1 MPCATKGEASPPV
14 TTPVGRDGCLCV
26 VTWQTAGRMSLQTCA
41 LESAADA
48 LVFLRNNLPGIALCG
63 LWVDMQKCSEEE
75 HRQVLQL
82 LYPNMQPSHV
92 EAVLANDMYDV
103 VELQPTEGEYV
114 VGCLSCSP
122 SHGGPFPAATAMSRT
137 EFGCEEG
144 VLCSFVCSE
153 RVLLTL
159 HTAPFAGLAELFR
172 HVLKCNGSEAERHSR
187 ECEDSVVGIVK
198 DPSSHRSSFVPVA
211 MGTDAL
217 CTLVCFTCEA
227 SFPAPAS
234 LLSEVGDINEVVF
247 LISPGEQDQTDLLRR
262 VALLRRRISSFR
274 TALFLKEKLIHQL
287 ISPAMRLTFV
297 SKSHPSAVAYKEIL
311 ARVQKVS
318 EKLDDARDMLNHANL
333 NFITG
338 VSMRMSQASA
348 GLDFKMNILNS
359 VAAVSL
365 PINLVVSLFGMNL
378 KVPFMTGEGS
388 TLIPFWTI
396 CAVFVVW
403 AGICLTPL
411 FRRAQR
417 GLKNDPIAPY
427 E

>member
-122 SHGGPFPAATAMSRT
+122 SHGGPFPAATAMSRA

-172 HVLKCNGSEAERHSR
+172 HVLRDNSQWPMSMSA
-187 ECEDSVVGIVK
+187 I
-198 DPSSHRSSFVPVA
+198 
-211 MGTDAL
+211 L
-217 CTLVCFTCEA
+217 CTLVCYTCELSLPDPTA
-227 SFPAPAS
+227 LIGEVDCIDEMMLLVAP
-234 LLSEVGDINEVVF
+234 GKR
-247 LISPGEQDQTDLLRR
+247 DQTDMLRR
-262 VALLRRRISSFR
+262 VALLRRHLS
-274 TALFLKEKLIHQL
+274 ALNRKLQEKAKLI
-287 ISPAMRLTFV
+287 SEMTGPAMRTTFV
-297 SKSHPSAVAYKEIL
+297 SRELHLGYMYREALEGLSQVLSRLECA
-311 ARVQKVS
+311 QDT
-318 EKLDDARDMLNHANL
+318 LDHANL
-333 NFITG
+333 NFMYAIT
-338 VSMRMSQASA
+338 MRMSQTSA
-348 GLDFKMNILNS
+348 GCDRQVMIVNKIATICLPAIL
-359 VAAVSL
+359 VA
-365 PINLVVSLFGMNL
+365 SLFGMNC
-378 KVPFMTGEGS
+378 KVQWVADDCDS
-388 TLIPFWTI
+388 LYPFWTI
-396 CAVFVVW
+396 VALMIVW
-403 AGICLTPL
+403 MAALL
-411 FRRAQR
+411 FQPVRDLIREK
-417 GLKNDPIAPY
+417 GG
-427 E
+427 